1 MSSAK
6 IRQRSA
12 RKANR
17 VRWNRY
23 RAQRKLD
30 GWTPI
35 KERERLAEMNRT
47 RVRNLDH
54 VRRPRNGRKSHE
66 A

>member
-47 RVRNLDH
+47 RVRNF
-54 VRRPRNGRKSHE
+54 RSRQAAEKRKKV